1 MTPATLEVNVDAK
14 GKFTVAMLI
23 TELLDAELLISPP
36 ELDGGQFKARSL
48 LLKGLHNDIFIHVK
62 TQDEFQLYEIV
73 YVHQK
78 CYVSLQSLVSMNQL
92 CTGY

>member
-36 ELDGGQFKARSL
+36 ELDGGLFCLEALSDAMPIQGKV
-48 LLKGLHNDIFIHVK
+48 FIAERL
-62 TQDEFQLYEIV
+62 T
-73 YVHQK
+73 
-78 CYVSLQSLVSMNQL
+78 
-92 CTGY
+92 